1 MRRILIMTEMKIFQ
15 VAKFYVRKDYGR
27 EYCLT
32 LFFTERYSLLQV
44 SFDVGEYGSWI
55 EWPYLQISMG
65 YGKLFSFLFTLGR
78 LGFSADIAGRNWRE
92 EYFYIKGTPNELAQ
106 GLPKVP

>member
-1 MRRILIMTEMKIFQ
+1 MKLFD
-15 VAKFYVRKDYGR
+15 YRYRDDYGK

-44 SFDVGEYGSWI
+44 SLDVGEYGSWI

-65 YGKLFSFLFTLGR
+65 YGKLFSFLFSLGK

-92 EYFYIKGTPNELAQ
+92 EHFYIKGDEETDD
-106 GLPKVP
+106 K

>member
-1 MRRILIMTEMKIFQ
+1 MKIFQ

>member
-1 MRRILIMTEMKIFQ
+1 MKLFQ
-15 VAKFYVRKDYGR
+15 VAKWGVRQDYGK
-27 EYCLT
+27 EYNLT

-55 EWPYLQISMG
+55 EFPYLQISMG

-78 LGFSADIAGRNWRE
+78 LGFTFDIAGRNWRE
-92 EYFYIKGTPNELAQ
+92 EYFYVKGTPDELAQ
-106 GLPKVP
+106 GHTRTDLDAL

>member
-1 MRRILIMTEMKIFQ
+1 MKLFQ
-15 VAKFYVRKDYGR
+15 VAKWGVREDYGK

-32 LFFTERYSLLQV
+32 LFLTEKYSLLQV

-55 EWPYLQISMG
+55 EFPYLQISMG

-92 EYFYIKGTPNELAQ
+92 EHFYVQGNEE
-106 GLPKVP
+106 

>member
-1 MRRILIMTEMKIFQ
+1 MKIFQ

-32 LFFTERYSLLQV
+32 LFFTERYSLLQM
-44 SFDVGEYGSWI
+44 SFDIGEYGSWI
-55 EWPYLQISMG
+55 ELPYLQISMG

-106 GLPKVP
+106 GLPKVPQNAL

>member
-1 MRRILIMTEMKIFQ
+1 MKIFQ

-32 LFFTERYSLLQV
+32 LFLTERYSLLQV

-78 LGFSADIAGRNWRE
+78 LGFTFDIAGRNWRDELYYVRGDE
-92 EYFYIKGTPNELAQ
+92 ELEI
-106 GLPKVP
+106 

>member
-1 MRRILIMTEMKIFQ
+1 MEMKLFQ
-15 VAKFYVRKDYGR
+15 VAKFYVRRDYGQ

-44 SFDVGEYGSWI
+44 AFDIGEYGSWI

-65 YGKLFSFLFTLGR
+65 YGKLFSFLFSVGK
-78 LGFSADIAGRNWRE
+78 LGFTFDIAGRNWRDEKYYVQGDE
-92 EYFYIKGTPNELAQ
+92 E
-106 GLPKVP
+106 